1 MNSITFYLL
10 QVILCSGILY
20 GYYLLLLQNKR
31 FHQYNRFYLLLS
43 VLLSIVI
50 PLLEYKLPTGNV
62 TDTDYIMLQN
72 ILIKSYQPAE
82 EISHK
87 IGNWLLQN
95 LSAIVYS
102 IVALLLL
109 IKLINSVRQLLQM
122 KKHYRNEQL
131 QNITIFYTN
140 EPGTPFSFFRWLF
153 WNNAIKIHSQKGQQ
167 IFMHEFF
174 HIKQKHSWDKIIL
187 EIISI
192 GFWINP
198 FFYLIKKELTTIHE
212 FLADRYATRSTDKL
226 DYAEM
231 LVLQALSQKN
241 QLVHPF
247 FNNQIKRRIAM
258 ITNAHKTSYYYLR
271 RLLVLPMLLTVIA
284 FFAINCTN
292 NADNKTAAEDTLPYK
307 EKTEVAPATD
317 NSTQTAIE
325 ATPKVTHETVD
336 ATLPP
341 PPKVDMKQFTP
352 PRIVKDKENEVKFTP
367 PKIIKSKETEV
378 KFTPP
383 KIIKDE
389 KNDAENDN
397 KPIDKV
403 FDKVEVEAQF
413 QGGEKEWR
421 RYLEKSAKGQVA
433 SDNGAPPGKYKVVI
447 QFVVNTEGKISD
459 IRPLTNYGYGMEAE
473 AVRVLKAGPDWVP
486 AVQNNKN
493 VTAYRSQP
501 ITFIVSD
508 E

>member
-1 MNSITFYLL
+1 MNAITFYLL

-43 VLLSIVI
+43 VLLSLIV
-50 PLLEYKLPTGNV
+50 PLLEFKIDTGSAV
-62 TDTDYIMLQN
+62 DPDYILLQN

-82 EISHK
+82 GISHK

-102 IVALLLL
+102 IVALMLF
-109 IKLINSVRQLLQM
+109 IKLTNSVRQLLQM
-122 KKHYRNEQL
+122 KKQYRNEQL

-153 WNNAIKIHSQKGQQ
+153 WNNAIKIHSHKGQQ

-187 EIISI
+187 EIVSI
-192 GFWINP
+192 VFWINP

-212 FLADRYATRSTDKL
+212 FLADRYATRGTDKL

-271 RLLVLPMLLTVIA
+271 RLLVLPMLLTLIA

-292 NADNKTAAEDTLPYK
+292 NADNKPVAEDTSPVP
-307 EKTEVAPATD
+307 EKTTATNTSPDSITPPAIPAAPENVEEPA
-317 NSTQTAIE
+317 
-325 ATPKVTHETVD
+325 KVP
-336 ATLPP
+336 LPP
-341 PPKVDMKQFTP
+341 PPKVDV
-352 PRIVKDKENEVKFTP
+352 IKFTP
-367 PKIIKSKETEV
+367 PKIVKDKKEEV

-389 KNDAENDN
+389 KNDADN
-397 KPIDKV
+397 EDKSIDKV
-403 FDKVEVEAQF
+403 FEKVEVDAQF
-413 QGGEKEWR
+413 PGGDQAWR
-421 RYLEKSAKGQVA
+421 KYLQHAARGQVA
-433 SDNGAPPGKYKVVI
+433 SDNGAPPGKYKVVV
-447 QFVVNTEGKISD
+447 QFIVKEDGKISNVEA
-459 IRPLTNYGYGMEAE
+459 LTNFGHGMEAE

-486 AVQNNKN
+486 AVQNSKI
-493 VTAYRSQP
+493 VTAFRSQP
-501 ITFIVSD
+501 ITFVVSD